1 MKRDAMKKILLL
13 FVCFFPIGVYA
24 LDMPEIN
31 SKAAIVYDIDADT
44 IILDKNSREV
54 RSIASLTKIMTVLTA
69 IENIDD
75 LSASVT
81 ITKEMLAGIY
91 WNASVA
97 GLKAGDTVTYMDLL
111 YAAILPSGADATQVL
126 AYVVNGNVSDFVTKM
141 NELATRIGA
150 TNTHYVNTTGLD
162 QTGAYSTAYDQILI
176 LDYALK
182 NPVFK
187 TVYTTKSYTLSNGL
201 GVEATISKYNKL
213 LNLDTSKIIGSKTG
227 NTSDAGL
234 CMSVLFYHED
244 HEMILVTL
252 GAELREDIPYNLI
265 DALTLIDTVNENYEI
280 PKEETV
286 VKSSVIK
293 QDVVV
298 SSYVNY
304 NTIIFLGLL
313 TLLVILFLTKWLK
326 RRKQK

>member
-1 MKRDAMKKILLL
+1 MKKILLL
-13 FVCFFPIGVYA
+13 FVCFFPIGVNA

-44 IILDKNSREV
+44 IILDKNSREI

-97 GLKAGDTVTYMDLL
+97 GLKAGDIVTYMDLL

-126 AYVVNGNVSDFVTKM
+126 AYVVSGNVSDFVSLM

-162 QTGAYSTAYDQILI
+162 QTGAYSTAYDQLLI
-176 LDYALK
+176 LSYALE
-182 NPVFK
+182 NPIFK

-201 GVEATISKYNKL
+201 EVEATVNKYNRL

-227 NTSDAGL
+227 NTDDAGL
-234 CMSVLFYHED
+234 CMSALFYHEN
-244 HEMILVTL
+244 HEMIVITL
-252 GAELREDIPYNLI
+252 GALVVEDIPYNLI
-265 DALTLIDTVNENYEI
+265 DTLTLIDTVNVNYEI
-280 PKEETV
+280 PKEKAITTV
-286 VKSSVIK
+286 SIVSN
-293 QDVVV
+293 DVVV
-298 SSYVNY
+298 SSNINY
-304 NTIIFLGLL
+304 NTIIFLI
-313 TLLVILFLTKWLK
+313 ILFLLVTVFLFRRVK
-326 RRKQK
+326 RRKKK

>member
-1 MKRDAMKKILLL
+1 MKKILLL
-13 FVCFFPIGVYA
+13 FICFFPIGVKA

-31 SKAAIVYDIDADT
+31 SNSAIVYDVNEDT
-44 IILDKNSREV
+44 IILEKNSREV
-54 RSIASLTKIMTVLTA
+54 RSIASLTKIMTVLTV

-75 LSASVT
+75 LSAT
-81 ITKEMLAGIY
+81 ITINSEMLAGIY

-97 GLKAGDTVTYMDLL
+97 GLKAGDTVTYRDLL

-126 AYVVNGNVSDFVTKM
+126 AYAVSGNVEAFVAKM
-141 NELATRIGA
+141 NELALSIGA

-162 QTGAYSTAYDQILI
+162 QKGAYSTAYDQILI

-234 CMSVLFYHED
+234 CMSVLFYHKD

-293 QDVVV
+293 QDVVI

-313 TLLVILFLTKWLK
+313 TLLVVLFLTKWLK

>member
-1 MKRDAMKKILLL
+1 MKKILLL
-13 FVCFFPIGVYA
+13 FVCFFPFGVYA

-31 SKAAIVYDIDADT
+31 SKAAIVYDMDT
-44 IILDKNSREV
+44 DTVILDKNSREV

-162 QTGAYSTAYDQILI
+162 QTGAYSTAYDQLLI
-176 LDYALK
+176 LSYALE
-182 NPVFK
+182 NPIFK

-201 GVEATISKYNKL
+201 EVEATVNKYNRL

-227 NTSDAGL
+227 NTDDAGL
-234 CMSVLFYHED
+234 CMSALFYHEN
-244 HEMILVTL
+244 HEMIVITL
-252 GAELREDIPYNLI
+252 GALVVEDIPYNLI
-265 DALTLIDTVNENYEI
+265 DTLTLIDTVNVNYEI
-280 PKEETV
+280 PKEKAITTV
-286 VKSSVIK
+286 SIVSN
-293 QDVVV
+293 DVVV
-298 SSYVNY
+298 SSNINY
-304 NTIIFLGLL
+304 NTIIFLIILF
-313 TLLVILFLTKWLK
+313 LLVIVFLFKRVR
-326 RRKQK
+326 RRKRK